1 MTLDPLIHAPARLAI
16 LSHLYVVES
25 ADATWM
31 LAQTGLTWGNLSSHM
46 RKLESAAYIE
56 VQKEFVDRKPT
67 TILRMTSAGRKAFD
81 AYRKTMREL
90 LDES

>member
-1 MTLDPLIHAPARLAI
+1 MQLDPLIHAPARLAI

-46 RKLESAAYIE
+46 TKLEDTEYIQ
-56 VQKEFVDRKPT
+56 VKKEFKDRKPT
-67 TILRMTSAGRKAFD
+67 TLLQMTKKGRAAFD
-81 AYRKTMREL
+81 AYRAAMRDL
-90 LDES
+90 LD